1 MTNRE
6 DLIPGGSPDFLILL
20 VLHLLT
26 PLSPG
31 TGPADGELAMEEGED
46 PRGPSQCLAMG
57 CRGGGGSPAR
67 ACCWSWVE
75 GEFVIREGEWVQ
87 TSHLG
92 RSSSSGDPVFPFLP
106 NQSSG
111 EADP

>member
-1 MTNRE
+1 MNRE

-31 TGPADGELAMEEGED
+31 TGPTDGELAMEEVRTPEGQVSAWLWGAGEE
-46 PRGPSQCLAMG
+46 
-57 CRGGGGSPAR
+57 GGSPAR

-92 RSSSSGDPVFPFLP
+92 RGSSSGDHVFPFHP
-106 NQSSG
+106 NQSAG